1 MKSAPS
7 ELRAKVRFLG
17 KVLGDVIKSQD
28 GEGLFNRI
36 EDIRQTSVAFHREGG
51 AANAALLEERLRSLD
66 LNETVRFAHSFACFL
81 QITNIAEDSIQRD
94 KMRAGDARPDT
105 LASSLA

>member
-1 MKSAPS
+1 MPDRVVKSAPS

-51 AANAALLEERLRSLD
+51 VANAALLE
-66 LNETVRFAHSFACFL
+66 
-81 QITNIAEDSIQRD
+81 
-94 KMRAGDARPDT
+94 
-105 LASSLA
+105 